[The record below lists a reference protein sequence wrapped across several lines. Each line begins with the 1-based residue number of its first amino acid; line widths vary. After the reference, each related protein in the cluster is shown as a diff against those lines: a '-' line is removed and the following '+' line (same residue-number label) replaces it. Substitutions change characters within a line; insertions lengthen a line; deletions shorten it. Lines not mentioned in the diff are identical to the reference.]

1 MRLAAIQH
9 LVGRVVGDVVAPAAR
24 HAARRALDFCYP
36 GVCANCEVSSDGG
49 AVLCGD
55 CIQKL
60 GALAHAAFCDR
71 CAMPLASNGA
81 PCPYCF
87 GNGVRPFERIIRLG
101 VFEDPLKHL
110 IHLAKYHR
118 RWPLCEL
125 LADRLI
131 DTERTKGLLTETDIL
146 VPVPLHLRRHI
157 TRGYNQADVIARRI
171 GKVCR
176 IPVLHAARR
185 VRNTETQTHLSQAQR
200 LANVRGAFAL
210 KRGARRL
217 FGKHVVLIDDVMTT
231 AATLRELARTLKHV
245 APASLSV
252 LVLAIADRK
261 GRGFEV
267 I

>member
-1 MRLAAIQH
+1 MIAAVRLAP
-9 LVGRVVGDVVAPAAR
+9 VAHFLRTALGQT
-24 HAARRALDFCYP
+24 LDFCYP
-36 GVCANCEVSSDGG
+36 GICANCEASSEGG
-49 AVLCGD
+49 AVICDD
-55 CIQKL
+55 CSAGL
-60 GALAHAAFCDR
+60 DALAASSSCDR
-71 CAMPLASNGA
+71 CAMPLAGAGA

-87 GNGVRPFERIIRLG
+87 GDGIRPFERMLRLG

-125 LADRLI
+125 LADRLVAC
-131 DTERTKGLLTETDIL
+131 ERVKGLLTETDIL
-146 VPVPLHLRRHI
+146 VPVPLYLRRHI
-157 TRGYNQADVIARRI
+157 SRGYNQADVIARRI

-176 IPVLHAARR
+176 IPVLHPARR

-200 LANVRGAFAL
+200 AANVRGAFAL
-210 KRGARRL
+210 KRCARKL
-217 FGKHVVLIDDVMTT
+217 FAKHVVLVDDVMTT
-231 AATLRELARTLKHV
+231 GSTLRELGRTLKHA

-252 LVLAIADRK
+252 LTLAIADKR

>member
-1 MRLAAIQH
+1 MRLAALQH
-9 LVGRVVGDVVAPAAR
+9 LVGRVFGDVVAPVAR

-36 GVCANCEVSSDGG
+36 GVCANCEASSDGG

-60 GALAHAAFCDR
+60 DALAHAASCDR
-71 CAMPLASNGA
+71 CAMPLAGEGD

-87 GNGVRPFERIIRLG
+87 GSGLFPFERIIRLG
-101 VFEDPLKHL
+101 VFEDPLKNL

-131 DTERTKGLLTETDIL
+131 DTEPAKGLLTQTDIL

-157 TRGYNQADVIARRI
+157 MRGYNQADVIARRI
-171 GKVCR
+171 GRVCR

-185 VRNTETQTHLSQAQR
+185 VRNTETQTHLSQAR
-200 LANVRGAFAL
+200 RSANVRGAFAL

-217 FGKHVVLIDDVMTT
+217 FGKHVVLVDDVMTT
-231 AATLRELARTLKHV
+231 AATLRELGRTLKQT

-252 LVLAIADRK
+252 LVLAIADPK
-261 GRGFEV
+261 GRGFEA